1 MIQLAPN
8 STAQTVFLTLY
19 ENRRDLPAFTHY
31 LVELEN
37 VMSREMHY
45 FIANVVVENDRYT
58 EITIATNIA
67 APLSGNVLLTETG
80 QYWYRVYGQNSTTNL
95 DPTLTVGRVEL
106 GVLQVM
112 TSEIYYDTDNPSI
125 PDNIVYYE

>member
-8 STAQTVFLTLY
+8 TPAQTVFLTLY

-31 LVELEN
+31 LIELEN

-58 EITIATNIA
+58 EITIATNSA

-80 QYWYRVYGQNSTTNL
+80 QYWYRVYGQNSPTNL

-112 TSEIYYDTDNPSI
+112 TQEIYFETDNPSI

>member
-8 STAQTVFLTLY
+8 TTSQTVFLTLF
-19 ENRRDLPAFTHY
+19 ENRRDLPAFTTY
-31 LVELEN
+31 LIELEN

-58 EITIATNIA
+58 EITIATNSA

-80 QYWYRVYGQNSTTNL
+80 QYWYRVYGQNSPTNL

-112 TSEIYYDTDNPSI
+112 TQEIYFETDNPSI

>member
-95 DPTLTVGRVEL
+95 NPTLTVGRVEL

-112 TSEIYYDTDNPSI
+112 TAEIYYDTDNPSI

>member
-45 FIANVVVENDRYT
+45 FIANVVLENDRYT
-58 EITIATNIA
+58 EITIATNIV

-112 TSEIYYDTDNPSI
+112 TAEIYYDTDNPSI

>member
-8 STAQTVFLTLY
+8 TTAQTVFLTLF

-31 LVELEN
+31 LIELEN

-45 FIANVVVENDRYT
+45 FIANVVLENDRYT
-58 EITIATNIA
+58 EITIATNSA

-80 QYWYRVYGQNSTTNL
+80 QYWYRVYGQNSPTNL

-112 TSEIYYDTDNPSI
+112 TQDIYYDTDNPSI

>member
-8 STAQTVFLTLY
+8 STGQTVFLTLY

>member
-112 TSEIYYDTDNPSI
+112 TAEIYYDTDNPSI

>member
-8 STAQTVFLTLY
+8 TAAQTFYLTLE
-19 ENRRDLPAFTHY
+19 ENRRDFPAFTHY

-37 VMSREMHY
+37 AMSRAKVY

-58 EITIATNIA
+58 EIAISTNVN

-80 QYWYRVYGQNSTTNL
+80 QHWYRVYGQSSATNL

-106 GVLQVM
+106 GVLQVT
-112 TSEIYYDTDNPSI
+112 TSETFYTTDNPTI

>member
-1 MIQLAPN
+1 MIELAPN
-8 STAQTVFLTLY
+8 SAAQTAYLTLF
-19 ENRRDLPAFTHY
+19 ENKRDLPAFTHY
-31 LVELEN
+31 LIEFEN
-37 VMSREMHY
+37 VMSRETHY
-45 FIANVVVENDRYT
+45 FIANVVEENERYT
-58 EITIATNIA
+58 EITIATNSA

-80 QYWYRVYGQNSTTNL
+80 QYWYRVYGQSSPTNL

-112 TSEIYYDTDNPSI
+112 TQEIYYDTDNPSI

>member
-8 STAQTVFLTLY
+8 TTAQTVFLTLY

-31 LVELEN
+31 LIELEN

-58 EITIATNIA
+58 EITIATNSA

-80 QYWYRVYGQNSTTNL
+80 QYWYRVYGQNSPTNL

-112 TSEIYYDTDNPSI
+112 TQEIYFETDNPSI

>member
-58 EITIATNIA
+58 EITIATNIV

-112 TSEIYYDTDNPSI
+112 TAEIYYDTDNPSI

>member
-8 STAQTVFLTLY
+8 SAAQTIYLTLF

-31 LVELEN
+31 LIELEN
-37 VMSREMHY
+37 VMSREMQY

-58 EITIATNIA
+58 EITIATNSA
-67 APLSGNVLLTETG
+67 TPLSGNVLITETG
-80 QYWYRVYGQNSTTNL
+80 QYWYRVYGQNSPTNL

-112 TSEIYYDTDNPSI
+112 TQEVYFETDNPSI

>member
-1 MIQLAPN
+1 
-8 STAQTVFLTLY
+8 
-19 ENRRDLPAFTHY
+19 
-31 LVELEN
+31 
-37 VMSREMHY
+37 MHY

-58 EITIATNIA
+58 EITIATNSA
-67 APLSGNVLLTETG
+67 TPLSGNVLITETG
-80 QYWYRVYGQNSTTNL
+80 QYWYRVYGQNSSTNL

-112 TSEIYYDTDNPSI
+112 TQEVYFETDNPSI